1 MYRVF
6 LLGILFAISVIK
18 KKDQLFLPSEK
29 TLGGTGRNPGIIKKI
44 IVHTQQEKHY
54 LFKDEVPPEYLVVI
68 VFLSKGGKT
77 LLNEKQQPAASF

>member
-18 KKDQLFLPSEK
+18 KDQLFLPSEK
-29 TLGGTGRNPGIIKKI
+29 TLGGTGINPGIIKKI

-54 LFKDEVPPEYLVVI
+54 LFKDEVPLEYLVVI
-68 VFLSKGGKT
+68 VFLSKEG
-77 LLNEKQQPAASF
+77 EKPF

>member
-6 LLGILFAISVIK
+6 LLGILFAIRVIK

-44 IVHTQQEKHY
+44 IAHTQQENHY
-54 LFKDEVPPEYLVVI
+54 LFKDEVPPEYSAVI
-68 VFLSKGGKT
+68 ALLSEQGGKT
-77 LLNEKQQPAASF
+77 PA